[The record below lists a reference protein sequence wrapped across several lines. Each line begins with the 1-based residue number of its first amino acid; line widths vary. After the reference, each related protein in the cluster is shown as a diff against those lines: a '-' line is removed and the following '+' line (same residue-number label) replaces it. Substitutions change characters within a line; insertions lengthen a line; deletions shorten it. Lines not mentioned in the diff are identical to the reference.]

1 MVTLDMIRN
10 DMEIDLE
17 QNQAIRYVDVGADS
31 IDEALSDAA
40 VQLDSRVSQ
49 LEYEILEKGNNGVLG
64 FAKKPWL
71 LRVYENEA
79 ATAKRKK
86 ESKKDSFFED
96 SFEEEV
102 EKIDRDGLFYI
113 RYFGEDIHLKVLLPI
128 GDGKPVDAK
137 EILHRLQRSDT
148 LSVNDSL
155 VTKLVKNGTEEKY
168 IAIGKYK
175 HSTAADAL
183 ILVDIANDEMKASIT
198 VTPPAVG
205 GSEVHAD
212 QIETLLMNRG
222 IVAGIDREKIEEFVD
237 NPIYNVPCVVAE
249 AIQPVDGR
257 DAYIAYN
264 FETDSSKLRFKEAED
279 GRVDFKEH
287 NLIQNVVEGQPL
299 AQKMLAEQ
307 GKAGKTILGRY
318 LEAKNGKDINLP
330 LGKNVIVDSDGR
342 TILAAT
348 NGQVLLIGDKI
359 NVEPVMQIAGNVS
372 IKTGNI
378 TFLGTVIVKGNVDD
392 GFNIKASGNI
402 EVYGTVGKSILEADG
417 DIVVSQ
423 GILGRDEGYVRAG
436 RSLWAKF
443 IQNTKVDVEEY
454 IIVAEGIVNSQVT
467 SNKKILVQGKRA
479 SIMGG
484 HVFATEEIYTKNL
497 GSPGGGSETI
507 IEVGYD
513 PRSKRRLT
521 ELQEKQAV
529 LIRELDE
536 IELNLQTLENTKKVR
551 KTLPH
556 DKEESLVKFTA
567 RKEEILVESEAMSA
581 EIQQIQQYLRDLKVI
596 GKVSAMGTVYAG
608 VKIHVRDAKD
618 DVRTEVKAVTF
629 FYEDGF
635 VRRGKYEAPSDD
647 DTKRVPDGYSSN

>member
-1 MVTLDMIRN
+1 M
-10 DMEIDLE
+10 
-17 QNQAIRYVDVGADS
+17 
-31 IDEALSDAA
+31 
-40 VQLDSRVSQ
+40 
-49 LEYEILEKGNNGVLG
+49 
-64 FAKKPWL
+64 
-71 LRVYENEA
+71 
-79 ATAKRKK
+79 
-86 ESKKDSFFED
+86 
-96 SFEEEV
+96 
-102 EKIDRDGLFYI
+102 
-113 RYFGEDIHLKVLLPI
+113 LLPI

-137 EILHRLQRSDT
+137 EILSRLQRSDT
-148 LSVNDSL
+148 LSVNESL

-212 QIETLLMNRG
+212 QIETLLRNRG

-299 AQKMLAEQ
+299 SQKMLAEQ

-342 TILAAT
+342 TILAAM

-454 IIVAEGIVNSQVT
+454 IIVAEGIVNSHVT

-536 IELNLQTLENTKKVR
+536 IELNLQTLENTKR
-551 KTLPH
+551 F
-556 DKEESLVKFTA
+556 VKLYHTI
-567 RKEEILVESEAMSA
+567 K
-581 EIQQIQQYLRDLKVI
+581 
-596 GKVSAMGTVYAG
+596 
-608 VKIHVRDAKD
+608 
-618 DVRTEVKAVTF
+618 
-629 FYEDGF
+629 
-635 VRRGKYEAPSDD
+635 
-647 DTKRVPDGYSSN
+647 KRA

>member
-1 MVTLDMIRN
+1 MVTLDKIRH
-10 DMEIDLE
+10 DMEIELE
-17 QNQAIRYVDVGADS
+17 QNQAIRFIDVGADS

-40 VQLDSRVSQ
+40 VQLDSKVSQ
-49 LEYEILEKGNNGVLG
+49 LEYEIIEKGNDGFLG
-64 FAKKPWL
+64 FAKKPW
-71 LRVYENEA
+71 RIRIYENEA

-86 ESKKDSFFED
+86 TIKKDSFFED

-113 RYFGEDIHLKVLLPI
+113 RYFGDEIFFKVLLPI
-128 GDGKPVDAK
+128 GDGKPVDLK
-137 EILHRLQRSDT
+137 EIIPRLKRSDT
-148 LSVNDSL
+148 ISFDEAL
-155 VTKLVKNGTEEKY
+155 VTKLAKNGSDEKY
-168 IAIGKYK
+168 VPIGTYK

-183 ILVDIANDEMKASIT
+183 VLVDIASDEMKATIT
-198 VTPPAVG
+198 VTPPAIG
-205 GSEVHAD
+205 GAEVQAS
-212 QIETLLMNRG
+212 QIENLLSNRG
-222 IVAGIDREKIEEFVD
+222 IVAGISKEKIDEFVD
-237 NPIYNVPCVVAE
+237 NPVYNVPCVVAE
-249 AIQPVDGR
+249 AILPVDGR

-264 FETDSSKLRFKEAED
+264 FETDSTKLRFKEGGD

-307 GKAGKTILGRY
+307 GKAGKTIFGRY

-330 LGKNVIVDSDGR
+330 LGKNVVVDDDGR
-342 TILAAT
+342 TILAST

-392 GFNIKASGNI
+392 GFDIKASGNI
-402 EVYGTVGKSILEADG
+402 EVYGTVGKSVLEADG

-454 IIVAEGIVNSQVT
+454 IIVAEGIVNSHVT
-467 SNKKILVQGKRA
+467 CNKKILLQGKRA

-484 HVFATEEIYTKNL
+484 HIFATEEIYTKNL

-513 PRSKRRLT
+513 PRSKRRLS

-567 RKEEILVESEAMSA
+567 RKNEIIEESETMST

-596 GKVSAMGTVYAG
+596 GKVSVMGTVHAG
-608 VKIHVRDAKD
+608 VKVYVRDAKD

>member
-1 MVTLDMIRN
+1 MVTLDKIRH
-10 DMEIDLE
+10 DMEIELE
-17 QNQAIRYVDVGADS
+17 QNQAIRFIDVGADS

-40 VQLDSRVSQ
+40 VQLDSKVSQ
-49 LEYEILEKGNNGVLG
+49 LEYEIIEKGNDGFLG
-64 FAKKPWL
+64 FAKKPW
-71 LRVYENEA
+71 RIRIYENEA

-86 ESKKDSFFED
+86 TIKKDSFFED

-113 RYFGEDIHLKVLLPI
+113 RYFGDEIFFKVLLPI
-128 GDGKPVDAK
+128 GDGKPVDLK
-137 EILHRLQRSDT
+137 EIIPRLKRSDT
-148 LSVNDSL
+148 ISFDEAL
-155 VTKLVKNGTEEKY
+155 VTKLAKNGSDEKY
-168 IAIGKYK
+168 VPIGTYK

-183 ILVDIANDEMKASIT
+183 VLVDIANDEMKATIT
-198 VTPPAVG
+198 VTPPAIG
-205 GSEVHAD
+205 GAEVQAS
-212 QIETLLMNRG
+212 QIENLLSNRG
-222 IVAGIDREKIEEFVD
+222 IVAGVSREKIDEFVD
-237 NPIYNVPCVVAE
+237 NPVYNVPCVVAE
-249 AIQPVDGR
+249 AILPVDGR

-264 FETDSSKLRFKEAED
+264 FETDSTKLRFKEGGD

-307 GKAGKTILGRY
+307 GKSGKTILGRY

-330 LGKNVIVDSDGR
+330 LGKNVVVDDDGR
-342 TILAAT
+342 TILAST

-359 NVEPVMQIAGNVS
+359 NVEPIMQIAGNVS

-392 GFNIKASGNI
+392 GFDIKASGNI
-402 EVYGTVGKSILEADG
+402 EVYGTVGKSVLEADG

-443 IQNTKVDVEEY
+443 IQNTKVEVEEY
-454 IIVAEGIVNSQVT
+454 IIVAEGIVNSHVT
-467 SNKKILVQGKRA
+467 CNKKILLQGKRA

-484 HVFATEEIYTKNL
+484 HIFATEEIYTKNL

-513 PRSKRRLT
+513 PRSKRRLLD
-521 ELQEKQAV
+521 LQEKQSV

-567 RKEEILVESEAMSA
+567 RKNEIIEESETMST

-596 GKVSAMGTVYAG
+596 GKVSVMGTVHAG
-608 VKIHVRDAKD
+608 VKVYVRDAKD

>member
-1 MVTLDMIRN
+1 MVTLDKIRH
-10 DMEIDLE
+10 DMEIELE
-17 QNQAIRYVDVGADS
+17 QNQAIRFIDVGADS

-40 VQLDSRVSQ
+40 VQLDSKVSQ
-49 LEYEILEKGNNGVLG
+49 LEYEIIEKGNDGFLG
-64 FAKKPWL
+64 FAKKPW
-71 LRVYENEA
+71 RIRIYENEA

-86 ESKKDSFFED
+86 TIKKDSFEED

-113 RYFGEDIHLKVLLPI
+113 RYFGDEIFFKVLLPI
-128 GDGKPVDAK
+128 GDGKPVDLK
-137 EILHRLQRSDT
+137 EIIPRLKRSDT
-148 LSVNDSL
+148 ISFDEAL
-155 VTKLVKNGTEEKY
+155 VTKLAKNGSDEKY
-168 IAIGKYK
+168 VPIGTYK

-183 ILVDIANDEMKASIT
+183 VLVDIANDEMKATIT
-198 VTPPAVG
+198 VTPPAIG
-205 GSEVHAD
+205 GAEVQAS
-212 QIETLLMNRG
+212 QIENLLSNRG
-222 IVAGIDREKIEEFVD
+222 IVAGVSREKIDEFVD
-237 NPIYNVPCVVAE
+237 NPVYNVPCVVAE
-249 AIQPVDGR
+249 AILPVDGR

-264 FETDSSKLRFKEAED
+264 FETDSTKLRFKEGGD

-307 GKAGKTILGRY
+307 GKSGKTILGRY

-330 LGKNVIVDSDGR
+330 LGKNVVVDDDGR
-342 TILAAT
+342 TILAST

-359 NVEPVMQIAGNVS
+359 NVEPIMQIAGNVS

-392 GFNIKASGNI
+392 GFDIKASGNI
-402 EVYGTVGKSILEADG
+402 EVYGTVGKSVLEADG

-443 IQNTKVDVEEY
+443 IQNTKVEVEEY
-454 IIVAEGIVNSQVT
+454 IIVAEGIVNSHVT
-467 SNKKILVQGKRA
+467 CNKKILLQGKRA

-484 HVFATEEIYTKNL
+484 HIFATEEIYTKNL

-513 PRSKRRLT
+513 PRSKRRLLD
-521 ELQEKQAV
+521 LQEKQSV

-567 RKEEILVESEAMSA
+567 RKNEIIEESETMST

-596 GKVSAMGTVYAG
+596 GKVSVMGTVHAG
-608 VKIHVRDAKD
+608 VKVYVRDAKD

>member
-1 MVTLDMIRN
+1 MVTLEMIRN
-10 DMEIDLE
+10 DMEIELE
-17 QNQAIRYVDVGADS
+17 QNQAIRYVDVGADT

-40 VQLDSRVSQ
+40 VQLDSKVSQ
-49 LEYEILEKGNNGVLG
+49 LEYEILEKGNDGILG
-64 FAKKPWL
+64 FAKKPWR
-71 LRVYENEA
+71 LRVYENEV

-86 ESKKDSFFED
+86 IAKKDSFFED

-128 GDGKPVDAK
+128 GEGKPVSVK
-137 EILHRLQRSDT
+137 EILPRIKRSDT
-148 LSVNDSL
+148 LSVDENL
-155 VTKLVKNGTEEKY
+155 VSELVKKGTEEQY
-168 IAIGKYK
+168 VVIGQYK

-183 ILVDIANDEMKASIT
+183 VLVDIANDEMKATIT
-198 VTPPAVG
+198 VTPPAIG
-205 GSEVHAD
+205 GAEVNAH
-212 QIETLLMNRG
+212 QIETLLSNRG

-237 NPIYNVPCVVAE
+237 NPVYNVPCTVAE
-249 AIQPVDGR
+249 AVLPIDGR

-264 FETDSSKLRFKEAED
+264 FETDTTKLRFKEASD

-330 LGKNVIVDSDGR
+330 LGKNVIVDTDGR
-342 TILAAT
+342 TILAST

-423 GILGRDEGYVRAG
+423 GVLGRDEGYVRAG

-443 IQNTKVDVEEY
+443 IQNTKVEVEEF
-454 IIVAEGIVNSQVT
+454 IIVAEGIINSHVT
-467 SNKKILVQGKRA
+467 CNKKILLQGKRA

-484 HVFATEEIYTKNL
+484 HIFATEEIYTKNL

-513 PRSKRRLT
+513 PRARRRLS
-521 ELQEKQAV
+521 ELQEQQGL

-556 DKEESLVKFTA
+556 DKEESLVKYTA
-567 RKEEILVESEAMSA
+567 RKNEIVEESETMSA

-596 GKVSAMGTVYAG
+596 GKVSVMGTVHAG
-608 VKIHVRDAKD
+608 VKIHVRDAID
-618 DVRTEVKAVTF
+618 DVRTDVKAVTF

-635 VRRGKYEAPSDD
+635 VRRGKYEAPSDE

>member
-1 MVTLDMIRN
+1 
-10 DMEIDLE
+10 
-17 QNQAIRYVDVGADS
+17 
-31 IDEALSDAA
+31 
-40 VQLDSRVSQ
+40 
-49 LEYEILEKGNNGVLG
+49 
-64 FAKKPWL
+64 
-71 LRVYENEA
+71 
-79 ATAKRKK
+79 
-86 ESKKDSFFED
+86 
-96 SFEEEV
+96 
-102 EKIDRDGLFYI
+102 
-113 RYFGEDIHLKVLLPI
+113 
-128 GDGKPVDAK
+128 
-137 EILHRLQRSDT
+137 
-148 LSVNDSL
+148 
-155 VTKLVKNGTEEKY
+155 
-168 IAIGKYK
+168 
-175 HSTAADAL
+175 
-183 ILVDIANDEMKASIT
+183 
-198 VTPPAVG
+198 
-205 GSEVHAD
+205 
-212 QIETLLMNRG
+212 
-222 IVAGIDREKIEEFVD
+222 
-237 NPIYNVPCVVAE
+237 
-249 AIQPVDGR
+249 
-257 DAYIAYN
+257 
-264 FETDSSKLRFKEAED
+264 
-279 GRVDFKEH
+279 
-287 NLIQNVVEGQPL
+287 VVEGQPL

-307 GKAGKTILGRY
+307 GKAGKTVLGRY

-342 TILAAT
+342 TILAAM

-392 GFNIKASGNI
+392 GFSIKASGNI

-454 IIVAEGIVNSQVT
+454 IIVAEGIVNSHVT